1 MGKNAR
7 DKRPNLKPVKKIELS
22 EKNTTSRF
30 VLLIVLLAIAAVSFT
45 VFLFSLLNKDNGWQT
60 ISPSTNENI
69 YTSEISLNYLL
80 GTGETNATAE
90 HKAIQKIY
98 TEKIGEAY
106 RAFSKY
112 QNFDGVVNLKTLSHS
127 FNSDLA
133 VSPLLYRTL
142 KTMTE
147 NDNRILYYAPVYSLY
162 SNVFY
167 ASDDVIAKSQDPH
180 YNYELLEDINKLLP
194 YVMSADHIRVEFVDD
209 DTNTL
214 RLFVSEEYQA
224 ILTDLY
230 IEDIISLGIFEMAF
244 VVDYVADALGAAGYT
259 NGTISSYN
267 GYTRSLGTQGQT
279 LSSNIYEATDDRQV
293 KTIARYSYSGSLS
306 MVSFRNYP
314 VTDLDTLNFYVYE
327 DGNIVSPYINLYT
340 GLNDKLAL
348 NDMVFYSKTTS
359 CAKLALMT
367 YEYFANASLM
377 GNDINTLTNLG
388 IYSIYTIDG
397 AIFYNEASLISDA
410 NLKVLLS
417 GYQKSYAKS

>member
-45 VFLFSLLNKDNGWQT
+45 VFLFSLLNKDNGWNT

-112 QNFDGVVNLKTLSHS
+112 QSFDGVVNLKTLSHS

-209 DTNTL
+209 DKNTL

-230 IEDIISLGIFEMAF
+230 IEDII
-244 VVDYVADALGAAGYT
+244 YT
-259 NGTISSYN
+259 CKCQLNKILISIY
-267 GYTRSLGTQGQT
+267 LHKK
-279 LSSNIYEATDDRQV
+279 SNI
-293 KTIARYSYSGSLS
+293 KI
-306 MVSFRNYP
+306 
-314 VTDLDTLNFYVYE
+314 
-327 DGNIVSPYINLYT
+327 
-340 GLNDKLAL
+340 
-348 NDMVFYSKTTS
+348 
-359 CAKLALMT
+359 
-367 YEYFANASLM
+367 
-377 GNDINTLTNLG
+377 
-388 IYSIYTIDG
+388 
-397 AIFYNEASLISDA
+397 
-410 NLKVLLS
+410 LLF
-417 GYQKSYAKS
+417 